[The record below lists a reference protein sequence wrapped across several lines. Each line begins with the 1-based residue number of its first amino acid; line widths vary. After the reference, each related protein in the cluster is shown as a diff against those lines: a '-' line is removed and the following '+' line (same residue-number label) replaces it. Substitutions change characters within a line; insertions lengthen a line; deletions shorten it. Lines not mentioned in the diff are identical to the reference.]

1 MNLKKTIK
9 SKIIAHLDGDL
20 SGAELQ
26 ELFSWIKKSKEN
38 ARYYTELKDMWEAS
52 ISNASEIAD
61 TGQEWER
68 FLKKIDKRKKQR
80 PSQYKLV
87 LNAWMKVA
95 AILVIGVLIG
105 SIVVKFFDRMD
116 DDTMYF
122 TSVAPQGSVSQMILP
137 DSTIIYLNAGSEI
150 KYKIGE
156 NQKKREVFLNGEAWF
171 KVTKI
176 ENRPFVVHT
185 NYYDVNVLGTE
196 FNVKTYEA
204 DSLVETT
211 LEKGCV
217 FISPSDKF
225 KMSEIVKLLPN
236 EQFVFDKKKRT
247 LEVKKVNTKYF
258 TAWKDNKLIFV
269 NMNLKDL
276 IVILERKYGVDIE
289 VKNKAILNYHYD
301 GSIKNE
307 TIIEVLEIIKNTLP
321 IKYKIVGQKIE
332 IESK

>member
-87 LNAWMKVA
+87 FNAWMKVA

-171 KVTKI
+171 QVTKI

-217 FISPSDKF
+217 FISQGNR
-225 KMSEIVKLLPN
+225 V
-236 EQFVFDKKKRT
+236 
-247 LEVKKVNTKYF
+247 
-258 TAWKDNKLIFV
+258 
-269 NMNLKDL
+269 
-276 IVILERKYGVDIE
+276 
-289 VKNKAILNYHYD
+289 
-301 GSIKNE
+301 
-307 TIIEVLEIIKNTLP
+307 
-321 IKYKIVGQKIE
+321 
-332 IESK
+332 